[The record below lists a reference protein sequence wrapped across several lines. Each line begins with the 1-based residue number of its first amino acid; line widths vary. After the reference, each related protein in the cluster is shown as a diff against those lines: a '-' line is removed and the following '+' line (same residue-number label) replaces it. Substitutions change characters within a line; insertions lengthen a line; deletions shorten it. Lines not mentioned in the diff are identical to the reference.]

1 MFKED
6 RNSSTDTEDSD
17 DSGNE
22 QVYITIIIK
31 CRKLGNAFILEVAV
45 NPESAYNENFDQ
57 ASLPEK
63 ESQPTPPP
71 RKKKLKKKLEQS
83 VENKLDKDFLERS
96 VPSEVTPSEL
106 ELSQK
111 DSDNNSVAQ
120 DVISDGEGKLVG
132 ADIDVSETVVLDH
145 AKKSRR
151 RKKHLQ

>member
-22 QVYITIIIK
+22 QVYIIIIK

-45 NPESAYNENFDQ
+45 NPESAYTENFDQ
-57 ASLPEK
+57 VSLPEK

-83 VENKLDKDFLERS
+83 VENKLDKDFPERS

-120 DVISDGEGKLVG
+120 NVISDGEGKLVG
-132 ADIDVSETVVLDH
+132 ADVSETVVLDH